1 MGNKL
6 INIRGTNGTGK
17 STLMKNYLGDFKRII
32 FETST
37 GRRLKVLHSPGRYIL
52 GDYTTDCGGIDTFK
66 KLDEVRECVRHYIAL
81 GDVFME
87 GMMYSTL
94 FSTPAALDDEI
105 TALGHEYYWVHIDV
119 PVDLCIQSTLERR
132 VRNGNY
138 KDFDPIQLAKKWRST
153 GAAFNKAV
161 ETRLTYRGGR
171 EHCKIAIDAA
181 LEGTK
186 NMFQTKAK
194 VNTDIDLKNVPV
206 RTVSEEMIER
216 LGPKKSSVNMFDFL
230 D

>member
-1 MGNKL
+1 MGNRL

-17 STLMKNYLGDFKRII
+17 STLMRNYIGDFKRL
-32 FETST
+32 EYQVTS
-37 GRRLKVLHSPGRYIL
+37 GRTIKVLQNGNRYIL
-52 GDYTTDCGGIDTFK
+52 GDYTRDCGGLDTFK
-66 KLDEVRECVRHYIAL
+66 TLDEVRECVRHYIAL

-94 FSTPAALDDEI
+94 YSTPAAIDDEI
-105 TALGHEYYWVHIDV
+105 TALGHEYYWVHLDV
-119 PVDLCIQSTLERR
+119 PVEVCIQSTVERR
-132 VRNGNY
+132 VKNGNF

-161 ETRLTYRGGR
+161 DTRLTYRGGR
-171 EHCKIAIDAA
+171 QHCKIAIDFA
-181 LEGTK
+181 LGGSK
-186 NMFQTKAK
+186 SMFQTQDK

-206 RTVSEEMIER
+206 SVVTQDMIDR
-216 LGPKKSSVNMFDFL
+216 LCPSTQTSLLDFM